1 MKEKDIIKGKLK
13 NSKKFKFKFWI
24 GCLIIS
30 FFLFVV
36 TYSDNKQHFMKERD
50 HYCEWCYDT
59 YYGYDKWSCELCER
73 TYFEDWSKGL
83 VGPIITFIPIGIYLV
98 VFIYIIVVWDVMELT
113 VTNKRIYGKTI
124 FGKRVDLP
132 LDSISSIS
140 RIKIFNG
147 ISVATSSG
155 KISFQ
160 FMDNNENIYNS
171 ISQLL
176 VERQDEKSNGNSD
189 YIEELKKIKELMDDG
204 IITRDEFEK
213 KKKELL
219 K

>member
-1 MKEKDIIKGKLK
+1 
-13 NSKKFKFKFWI
+13 
-24 GCLIIS
+24 
-30 FFLFVV
+30 
-36 TYSDNKQHFMKERD
+36 
-50 HYCEWCYDT
+50 
-59 YYGYDKWSCELCER
+59 
-73 TYFEDWSKGL
+73 
-83 VGPIITFIPIGIYLV
+83 
-98 VFIYIIVVWDVMELT
+98 MELT